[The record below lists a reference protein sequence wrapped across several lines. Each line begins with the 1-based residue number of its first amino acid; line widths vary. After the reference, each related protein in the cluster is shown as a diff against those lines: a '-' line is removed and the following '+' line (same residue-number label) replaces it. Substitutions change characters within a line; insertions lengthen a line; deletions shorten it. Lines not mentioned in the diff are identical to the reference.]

1 MTNIYKNERIVI
13 MIGVNENVII
23 IGDPSETDI
32 PNRRPIRDRHA
43 LSESLHYSNINK
55 QKLYINKYI

>member
-1 MTNIYKNERIVI
+1 MTNIYKNEKIVI

-32 PNRRPIRDRHA
+32 PDRRPIGDLAMLR
-43 LSESLHYSNINK
+43 
-55 QKLYINKYI
+55 